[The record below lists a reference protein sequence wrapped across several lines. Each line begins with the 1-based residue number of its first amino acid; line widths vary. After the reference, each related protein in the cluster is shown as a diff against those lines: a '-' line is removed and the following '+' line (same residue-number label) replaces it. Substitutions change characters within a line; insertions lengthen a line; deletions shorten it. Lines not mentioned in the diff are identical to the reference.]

1 MPTNAKYV
9 LDGKTKNTFVSGSG
23 LKISFRGDIKLLAE
37 LVPEK
42 AMVDTNALEVVLGDD
57 LDKALDVLTIKA
69 GSLEKAKFQ
78 IRLQIYNAVLPQ
90 INKEKTEKKQVV
102 FPDTQHSIDDVELTD
117 EQKKLSVFDISQTI
131 NKLNKERKFAESLK
145 YFKENKNQFNTQQIG
160 TNKYVVYGVI
170 SAMIEL
176 NLYEFILTFIDQYN
190 VKLAPKDFPF
200 LLKKLKV
207 KASVNWIFVNRFC
220 DLVSIDQL
228 DTECRTIEVERKGVK
243 KPMEL
248 ASSKE
253 DWYAIKTKALFETQH
268 YQECFELSKIALESF
283 EKFHYSNDVW
293 FARRIALSKKHLGNS
308 ADALNELLLILRRKK
323 EWFIQNEVAQ
333 IYKENGDNEK
343 AFKFAISAINN
354 FGDLE
359 YKVGLLVLIAEL
371 LALKDEKELS
381 FKHYSLSKL
390 LRLQEEW
397 NVPNSVSSA
406 LGQFTFE
413 QITIEKLPD
422 LKRELK
428 KYWSSFNPQR

>member
-1 MPTNAKYV
+1 MASLY
-9 LDGKTKNTFVSGSG
+9 DFSQ
-23 LKISFRGDIKLLAE
+23 
-37 LVPEK
+37 
-42 AMVDTNALEVVLGDD
+42 AL
-57 LDKALDVLTIKA
+57 
-69 GSLEKAKFQ
+69 S
-78 IRLQIYNAVLPQ
+78 
-90 INKEKTEKKQVV
+90 
-102 FPDTQHSIDDVELTD
+102 
-117 EQKKLSVFDISQTI
+117 
-131 NKLNKERKFAESLK
+131 KLNKDKKFAETLK
-145 YFKENKNQFNTQQIG
+145 YFKDGKNEFTPEQIG
-160 TNKYVVYGVI
+160 LNKYIVYEMI
-170 SAMIEL
+170 SALIET
-176 NLYEFILTFIDQYN
+176 NHYDAIFNFIEQHKVVLESKKFSY
-190 VKLAPKDFPF
+190 
-200 LLKKLKV
+200 LLKKFKDKPTINWTV
-207 KASVNWIFVNRFC
+207 VNKFC
-220 DLVSIDQL
+220 DLVSVDSL
-228 DTECRTIEVERKGVK
+228 DTECITKEVERKGEK

-253 DWYAIKTKALFETQH
+253 DWFAFKTKALFETQH
-268 YQECFELSKIALESF
+268 YQECFDLSKVALETF

-293 FARRIALSKKHLGNS
+293 LARRIALSKKHLGNS
-308 ADALNELLLILRRKK
+308 ADALNELLLILKRKK
-323 EWFIQNEVAQ
+323 EWYIQNEVAQ

-397 NVPNSVSSA
+397 NVPNTVSLA

-428 KYWSSFNPQR
+428 KYWSSFNPQQTAPKQNTTQRQTGKIDRILHNDEKGADGFIKFDGNKSIYFRINATEEIIKKIAVGLEVEFKLLPATEDKKEKAVQLKTK

>member
-1 MPTNAKYV
+1 MISALIETNHYDV
-9 LDGKTKNTFVSGSG
+9 IFTF
-23 LKISFRGDIKLLAE
+23 IE
-37 LVPEK
+37 QH
-42 AMVDTNALEVVLGDD
+42 NVVL
-57 LDKALDVLTIKA
+57 
-69 GSLEKAKFQ
+69 E
-78 IRLQIYNAVLPQ
+78 P
-90 INKEKTEKKQVV
+90 
-102 FPDTQHSIDDVELTD
+102 
-117 EQKKLSVFDISQTI
+117 
-131 NKLNKERKFAESLK
+131 
-145 YFKENKNQFNTQQIG
+145 KNFS
-160 TNKYVVYGVI
+160 Y
-170 SAMIEL
+170 
-176 NLYEFILTFIDQYN
+176 
-190 VKLAPKDFPF
+190 
-200 LLKKLKV
+200 LLKKFKD
-207 KASVNWIFVNRFC
+207 KPTVNWTVVNRFC
-220 DLVSIDQL
+220 DLVLVDSL
-228 DTECRTIEVERKGVK
+228 DTECKTIEVERKGEK

-253 DWYAIKTKALFETQH
+253 DWFAVKTKALFETQH

-283 EKFHYSNDVW
+283 EKFHYSNEVW

-390 LRLQEEW
+390 LRLQKEW
-397 NVPNSVSSA
+397 NVPNSISVVLS
-406 LGQFTFE
+406 QFSFE

-428 KYWSSFNPQR
+428 KYWNSFNPQQNDTRQNTDQWLLGKIDKILNDNEKGINGFIKYDGNKSVYFAVSSNYKIKEVLKIGIEVKFKIISATEEKKERAIEINLK